1 MRWPE
6 LNDAQ
11 RNEKFLQRR
20 AMLIKLQ
27 LPPDRE
33 YRIEMEDLLGKP
45 LALEAYP
52 QNYFYHRF
60 CEEIREIAYMP
71 MELRLERFKFYA
83 DLSDRL
89 VDLERRGQ
97 MYLNGALCSLMEQ
110 FQQLPQEN
118 IVEAAE
124 ILYHKFYRAMD
135 KDGFHERLDAYL
147 DTLVDSPIAE
157 EVKALQNK
165 LFQSTLDSALGL

>member
-1 MRWPE
+1 MRWSDMDAKVVAE
-6 LNDAQ
+6 QWLKRREILKKLN
-11 RNEKFLQRR
+11 
-20 AMLIKLQ
+20 
-27 LPPDRE
+27 LPPDE
-33 YRIEMEDLLGKP
+33 EFEMELEDLLGKP
-45 LALEAYP
+45 LALDHYV

-60 CEEIREIAYMP
+60 CDEIKEISSMP
-71 MELRLERFKFYA
+71 SELRLDRFKFYA

-89 VDLERRGQ
+89 VDIERRGQ
-97 MYLNGALCSLMEQ
+97 MYLNGALCALMVQ
-110 FQQLPQEN
+110 FQELPQEN

-124 ILYHKFYRAMD
+124 ILYHKFYRAMN

-147 DTLVDSPIAE
+147 DTLVVTPIAE